1 MDKNKKR
8 KLIFGAVGVVLMLVL
23 SFFPAPE
30 GLTSA
35 SMRVIGI
42 FACAVCFWIGDVFPF
57 FVTCI
62 AMFCAF
68 VLTKSVPYAVA
79 VSGISNNILCFMLGA
94 MGISVALTKSGVM
107 KRLAYSIVR
116 MFSPTFRGQ
125 TIALLCSGM
134 VINPLIPSVTAKTA
148 MVMPISKG
156 IADAMGYKPKSKGM
170 HGIWA
175 ATFTGIT
182 ICSYAFYSS
191 NFYCIY
197 VRGMLDEAVQERFGF
212 LGWFVASLPWLVILV
227 VGMAIGINLLYKP
240 ERNESEMSREFIGN
254 ELKKLGKLTRDERIT
269 VAVLLICIVLWATEN
284 LHGLP
289 SYMVALLAVA
299 VLLMTKVISVAD
311 FTKGVGWTMLLII
324 AILVGLGSV
333 FNEVGINA
341 AISTL
346 VQPMVAPIAHMP
358 VVLLVAVTVI
368 CYLLRFVITSQMT
381 SLPILM
387 SVLLPICET
396 AGISP
401 WVMGFVILTATSTWN
416 VIYQNTFAMQGF
428 AAYDGENNIAYGQVA
443 KSSMCY
449 MAVNILGILIS
460 VPIWSAMGLI
470 G

>member
-1 MDKNKKR
+1 MDKNKRK
-8 KLIFGAVGVVLMLVL
+8 KLIYGVVGVILMLAL
-23 SFFPAPE
+23 SLLPAPK

-42 FACAVCFWIGDVFPF
+42 FACAICFWIGEVFPF

-62 AMFCAF
+62 AMFCGF

-125 TIALLCSGM
+125 TLALLCSGL
-134 VINPLIPSVTAKTA
+134 VINPLIPSVVAKTS

-170 HGIWA
+170 YGIWA
-175 ATFTGIT
+175 AAFTGVT
-182 ICSYAFYSS
+182 MCSYAFYSS
-191 NFYCIY
+191 NFFCIY
-197 VRGMLDEAVQERFGF
+197 VRGMLDESVQEHFGF
-212 LGWFVASLPWLVILV
+212 LGWFVASLPWLVVLV
-227 VGMAIGINLLYKP
+227 VGMAIGINILYKP
-240 ERNESEMSREFIGN
+240 ERNESEMSREFFGN

-269 VAVLLICIVLWATEN
+269 IAVLLSCIVLWATES

-289 SYMVALLAVA
+289 SYMVALFAVA
-299 VLLMTKVISVAD
+299 VLMMTNVISVAD

-324 AILVGLGSV
+324 AILVGLGNV
-333 FNEVGINA
+333 FAEVGINA
-341 AISTL
+341 AVSAL
-346 VQPMVAPIAHMP
+346 VQPMVAPLAHMP
-358 VVLLVAVTVI
+358 VVLLIAVTVL
-368 CYLLRFVITSQMT
+368 CYLLRFVITSQMV
-381 SLPILM
+381 SLPIFM

-401 WVMGFVILTATSTWN
+401 WVMGFVVLTASSTWN
-416 VIYQNTFAMQGF
+416 VIFQNTFAMQGL
-428 AAYDGENNIAYGQVA
+428 AAYGGEDNIAYGQVA